1 METDTIRTGFS
12 SIDMVTEGLK
22 SPEVMVI
29 AGRGKAGK
37 TTFALSIAKNV
48 AVDKKIP

>member
-22 SPEVMVI
+22 SSEVMVI
-29 AGRGKAGK
+29 AGREEQERPH
-37 TTFALSIAKNV
+37 LHYQ
-48 AVDKKIP
+48 